1 MITAVQL
8 ANKNPTFNL
17 KFTGRPGVRGGAME
31 IKRVGLEI
39 EGTTEVTPPDLV
51 TQSAAAKV
59 AAGTQQIGTS
69 EKDQATGAEKETR
82 ARVYAAEITSRL
94 PGLAD
99 TKVRDALKFKANGE
113 FTPGQATKVAA
124 YVAGCRR
131 L

>member
-82 ARVYAAEITSRL
+82 ARVYAAETEFSEEEAMAEITAGIQTELDDPSD
-94 PGLAD
+94 PGP
-99 TKVRDALKFKANGE
+99 T
-113 FTPGQATKVAA
+113 QAIN
-124 YVAGCRR
+124 
-131 L
+131 